1 MVVEKTELFPRVTIP
16 PRQTLSL
23 QPLLSLDRPLVVG
36 TLHHA
41 SGIKILNGDSKGKLP
56 LDLLEVRLD
65 SLSLRVLPSIWPLPV
80 IATARHP
87 DEGGKWGLSLSRR
100 RQLLEAA
107 LPWASALDIE
117 LRSAKEL
124 NQVIAATHQQGK
136 TVILSHHDFNA
147 TPNLAVLKK
156 LTTRAAD
163 QGADIFKVATWLE
176 DRDDLRRLI
185 ELQMAELPIP
195 VTTMGMGPAGRFSRL
210 VLCGFGAHLC
220 YGWLGKPQVPGQWP
234 ALELA
239 GLLAGMLP
247 S

>member
-23 QPLLSLDRPLVVG
+23 QPLLSLNRPLVVG

-41 SGIKILNGDSKGKLP
+41 SGLKLLNGESKGKLP

-65 SLSLRVLPSIWPLPV
+65 SLSQKVLPSIWSIPV

-87 DEGGKWGLSLSRR
+87 DEGGKGGLSLSRR
-100 RQLLEAA
+100 RQILEAA

-124 NQVIAATHQQGK
+124 NPVIAATHQHGK
-136 TVILSHHDFNA
+136 TVILSHHDFTA
-147 TPNLAVLKK
+147 TPNLAALTK
-156 LTTRAAD
+156 LATRAAD

-210 VLCGFGAHLC
+210 VLCGFGAPLC